1 MTSAQKITPC
11 LWFDLEAE
19 QRALC
24 IGVHE
29 CPRSLDYTLRRGRAG
44 PVGAV
49 MTILFE
55 IEGQQF
61 LSPTAGRNSASIW
74 RFR

>member
-1 MTSAQKITPC
+1 
-11 LWFDLEAE
+11 
-19 QRALC
+19 LC

-61 LSPTAGRNSASIW
+61 LARFSFNLAISLIVKMRWAGRG
-74 RFR
+74 